1 MKSRRAADLSTG
13 MWKNLDRR
21 LRNPAALTVAAAVM
35 AALLGVAPAQHAFAQ
50 DDSGGSIY
58 VGGDIT
64 ATVEDAVSNITTGG
78 SSGGTVSGGD
88 SFEHS
93 EASFG
98 DDEGLAI
105 ADASG
110 GNRNQAANKKR

>member
-13 MWKNLDRR
+13 MRRSLGRR
-21 LRNPAALTVAAAVM
+21 LRNLAALTAAAAAL
-35 AALLGVAPAQHAFAQ
+35 AALLGVAPAQQALAQ
-50 DDSGGSIY
+50 DNSGGTIT
-58 VGGDIT
+58 VGGIT
-64 ATVEDAVSNITTGG
+64 DSVTSAVPSITTG
-78 SSGGTVSGGD
+78 SGGGSVSGGD

-98 DDEGLAI
+98 EDEGLAI